1 MRKFFLS
8 VLFLSITFSSC
19 KIQDNVFSKLKLSE
33 SSNDP
38 KKEAEYAF
46 YNQNYEKAV
55 TLLQDYVKENPHDYF
70 GGVNL
75 ILLGDWAQIEP
86 VKAKPL

>member
-1 MRKFFLS
+1 MRQ
-8 VLFLSITFSSC
+8 I
-19 KIQDNVFSKLKLSE
+19 
-33 SSNDP
+33 
-38 KKEAEYAF
+38 
-46 YNQNYEKAV
+46 
-55 TLLQDYVKENPHDYF
+55 KENPHDYF